1 MNLNNIFNFK
11 NKIILITG
19 CNGQVGQALC
29 NLYSDLKA
37 KVYAVDLHQKCL
49 IKRKEI
55 NYIKCNLSFEKNIKN
70 TLKKIFKK
78 EGKIDIIINNAAD
91 AVFSNFKKRTEKEI
105 SQIFNINA
113 SSVIKIIKN
122 YTILFDQKKLKKG
135 NILNVGSIYG
145 TLSPDFNI
153 YSKGDRFSSEIY
165 GASKSSVIQ
174 VTKYFAVLLAG
185 RNINI
190 NCLSPGGI
198 LNKKKQSQKFI
209 NSYRKNVPLKRM
221 ANIEDIFSGVLY
233 LTSDS
238 SSYITGQNIVID
250 GGLSLK

>member
-1 MNLNNIFNFK
+1 ME
-11 NKIILITG
+11 
-19 CNGQVGQALC
+19 
-29 NLYSDLKA
+29 LYPP
-37 KVYAVDLHQKCL
+37 
-49 IKRKEI
+49 
-55 NYIKCNLSFEKNIKN
+55 
-70 TLKKIFKK
+70 T
-78 EGKIDIIINNAAD
+78 
-91 AVFSNFKKRTEKEI
+91 
-105 SQIFNINA
+105 
-113 SSVIKIIKN
+113 
-122 YTILFDQKKLKKG
+122 
-135 NILNVGSIYG
+135 SIYI
-145 TLSPDFNI
+145 LKVIDLAL
-153 YSKGDRFSSEIY
+153 RFTVPQ
-165 GASKSSVIQ
+165 KSSVIQ